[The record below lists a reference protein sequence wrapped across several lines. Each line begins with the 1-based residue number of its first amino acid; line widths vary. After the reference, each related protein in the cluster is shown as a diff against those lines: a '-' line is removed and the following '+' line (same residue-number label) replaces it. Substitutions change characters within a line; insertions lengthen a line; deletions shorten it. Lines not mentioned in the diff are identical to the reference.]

1 MGRDYE
7 LDAALLMLA
16 GPGGSFITGQ
26 KLVTTAG
33 VAEQLPDVKIPDGSF
48 AIVMAD
54 PKNNG
59 YIYPGET
66 KDIAEYNAANDIFRL
81 EAGDS
86 IPVQLTNL
94 NLVWID
100 ASEDGEGVS
109 YIVPQ

>member
-1 MGRDYE
+1 MSWGNRS
-7 LDAALLMLA
+7 
-16 GPGGSFITGQ
+16 SFIVDQ
-26 KLVTTAG
+26 VLVTTAG
-33 VAEQLPDVKIPDGSF
+33 TAVQLPDVEIPDGFF
-48 AIVMAD
+48 AIVMAGPGND
-54 PKNNG
+54 G
-59 YIYPGET
+59 YIYPGES
-66 KDIAEYNAANDIFRL
+66 KAIAQYNHANDICRL